1 MALMSKA
8 AIDILIEDF
17 CESVCLFSEDKCLRV
32 ILLGQMLIW
41 LNFEKGQYKEELR
54 V

>member
-1 MALMSKA
+1 MNKA

-17 CESVCLFSEDKCLRV
+17 CESVCLFSEDKYPRV
-32 ILLGQMLIW
+32 ILLGQMLMW
-41 LNFEKGQYKEELR
+41 LNFEKCQYKEESR